1 MKIAIPLEEDRHGV
15 CGSFARAPY
24 FLFGQPDQ
32 ETVEILD
39 NPAAQAE
46 GGAGLQAAQFLVDQQ
61 AEALITVRC
70 GQNAAEVLQAAGIAI
85 YEACGGPAEEQ
96 LKHFHAGFVGIL

>member
-1 MKIAIPLEEDRHGV
+1 MLR
-15 CGSFARAPY
+15 Y
-24 FLFGQPDQ
+24 FLKRLLGMIPTVIFVTIAVFFFIHMLPGDPARLAAGPEADQ

-70 GQNAAEVLQAAGIAI
+70 GQNAAG
-85 YEACGGPAEEQ
+85 EQ
-96 LKHFHAGFVGIL
+96 GK